1 MVVERIDVSGKWWPV
16 AAPAI
21 LGAVCAVAGINLWNA
36 LLAPPAGMEEGTLAG
51 DGARL
56 LLGAFLL
63 LNIGAL
69 LAQLMPFP
77 AHVRNRVL
85 KTAVPTVVIGS
96 ILQLGILC
104 CMFLYLI
111 CWVGT
116 SALICARMGC
126 SPINGNGQVN
136 SSSSDTG
143 SAKAL
148 PPPVISAA
156 AAIAV
161 PSVRTLLLGFLSFMS
176 SSSRVSIF
184 VVWVCRNHR

>member
-36 LLAPPAGMEEGTLAG
+36 LLAPPAGMEEGTLVG

-69 LAQLMPFP
+69 LAQMMPFP
-77 AHVRNRVL
+77 THVRNRVL
-85 KTAVPTVVIGS
+85 KTAVPTIVIGS

-116 SALICARMGC
+116 SALWGEQKMEPERLGVWMGL
-126 SPINGNGQVN
+126 GALVGLLFGYV
-136 SSSSDTG
+136 
-143 SAKAL
+143 SAY
-148 PPPVISAA
+148 
-156 AAIAV
+156 
-161 PSVRTLLLGFLSFMS
+161 
-176 SSSRVSIF
+176 F
-184 VVWVCRNHR
+184 VL

>member
-36 LLAPPAGMEEGTLAG
+36 LLDPPAGMEEGTLVG

-56 LLGAFLL
+56 LLGTFLL

-69 LAQLMPFP
+69 LAQLMPFA

-85 KTAVPTVVIGS
+85 KTAVPTIVIGS

-104 CMFLYLI
+104 CMFAYLI
-111 CWVGT
+111 GWVGAT
-116 SALICARMGC
+116 TLWAEQKMEPERLGVWMGLGALVGLLFGYVSAY
-126 SPINGNGQVN
+126 
-136 SSSSDTG
+136 
-143 SAKAL
+143 
-148 PPPVISAA
+148 
-156 AAIAV
+156 
-161 PSVRTLLLGFLSFMS
+161 
-176 SSSRVSIF
+176 F
-184 VVWVCRNHR
+184 VL